1 MNNPL
6 MLFSFVVFPSG
17 LLPETLLGGI
27 AIGVMGKKWFSHKF
41 SGIMPDKANFKASLL
56 IKEVWRSCHGP
67 V

>member
-27 AIGVMGKKWFSHKF
+27 AIGGMGKKWFSHKF
-41 SGIMPDKANFKASLL
+41 SGIMQS
-56 IKEVWRSCHGP
+56 
-67 V
+67 